1 MKIFKKLYYR
11 YKGYTPETIPMV
23 KYWRTQNSVDAKL
36 TKAKDGSQIMYME
49 GEDYPIQGFPR
60 GFILFGSLSKLK
72 HEIKDQIFNDS
83 WKKLETGVDK
93 KRVIKDIKSTLFNLK
108 VRDTK
113 TIDREYQVG
122 EDLYEIIKYDQVP
135 PEGMCPQVR
144 EIHRAWTKVSPETSQ
159 LRDIVT
165 HILQEDDGYRLRVQW
180 LFDWFMAIPKL
191 NPVASFNHALMM
203 LEHGEVIGDMKERQR
218 LFKRILGLCLEDE
231 SIKKKFIALF
241 REINWRKVKLRESDR
256 YQFRAKYFKCDLGYL
271 EY

>member
-1 MKIFKKLYYR
+1 MKIFKKLYYK

-23 KYWRTQNSVDAKL
+23 KYWRSKNAVDAKL

-83 WKKLETGVDK
+83 WKKLEAGVDK
-93 KRVIKDIKSTLFNLK
+93 KQVIKDIKSTLFNLK

-113 TIDREYQVG
+113 TIDREYQSG
-122 EDLYEIIKYDQVP
+122 EDLYEIIRYDQVP

-144 EIHRAWTKVSPETSQ
+144 EIYRAWTKVSPETSQ
-159 LRDIVT
+159 LRDIICHVMM
-165 HILQEDDGYRLRVQW
+165 EDDGYRFRVAF
-180 LFDWFMAIPKL
+180 LADWFLPFAKL
-191 NPVASFNHALMM
+191 FPIKSFDRALKVIK
-203 LEHGEVIGDMKERQR
+203 EAEVISDMKERQVLLR
-218 LFKRILGLCLEDE
+218 RILMLALEDP
-231 SIKKKFIALF
+231 SIRKKFIALF
-241 REINWRKVKLRESDR
+241 KEINWKKVRLTEGDKYS
-256 YQFRAKYFKCDLGYL
+256 FRAKYFKADYGYL